1 MVIPMTE
8 ETDSQPTHTV
18 ATFVD
23 KGGVGKTTTTAHLG
37 VALAQRGYDVLLIDL
52 AGKQGDLSK
61 QFGITPDPDAW
72 PDISTVF
79 RDKWKE
85 ITEKLPDVVDEL
97 VTPTG
102 EGPDLIPATEA
113 LDGLDAELN
122 SVDNARERYSRF
134 DQFLTNSIDG
144 RYDFVLIDLPGVT
157 NNVTLNGLWAA
168 ENVMVPV
175 RPGPFEAE
183 QAAALQDDVAEINDQ
198 FDLAIELT
206 LVIPNEVDLRTKLG
220 KHYVEAFAD
229 EYPNAIGEQIP
240 SSQDIQ
246 NQQKRGET
254 VFALEEPSKTA
265 HRALEAYEANA
276 ELLETRVGKSTA
288 NTPSVQ

>member
-1 MVIPMTE
+1 MAE
-8 ETDSQPTHTV
+8 ETNSQPTHTV

-37 VALAQRGYDVLLIDL
+37 VALAQSGYDVLLIDL

-85 ITEKLPDVVDEL
+85 ITEKLPDAVDEL

-102 EGPDLIPATEA
+102 EGPDLIPATQA

-144 RYDFVLIDLPGVT
+144 RYEFVLIDLPGVT

-183 QAAALQDDVAEINDQ
+183 QAAALQDDIAEINDQ

-220 KHYVEAFAD
+220 QHYVDAFAE
-229 EYPNAIGEQIP
+229 EYQHAIGEHIP

-265 HRALEAYEANA
+265 RRALEAYEANA
-276 ELLETRVGKSTA
+276 ELLEARVGKSTA
-288 NTPSVQ
+288 NTPSIQ